1 MLQVKDIGLK
11 YEKSVLHEIDFSLE
25 KGQTIGILGKSGAG
39 KSSLLKIIAGHLD
52 AQSGAVFFEGKKVK
66 GPSMLLVPGHED
78 IQLVNQDFKLDD
90 YHTVEENLKEQVLS
104 LPNDMRAKWVWEIL
118 EVLELVE
125 LRNQKAITLS
135 GGEKQRL
142 AIGRAIAK
150 EPKLLLL
157 DEPFS
162 HLDGRMRSK
171 LIRYFSELK
180 RLRKMSIILVS
191 HDGAELLGLSD
202 KIYYLKNGRFLRSGS
217 PEKMYYQFKSLDE
230 AKLFGTVNS
239 IGVNGKRCY
248 FRPNEYTIDLEE
260 NTGSNVMIQLK
271 FVESIFTGVIYE
283 NYFRTEKK
291 ERVVLHSLNPM
302 QDIHAIKVVKK
313 FV

>member
-25 KGQTIGILGKSGAG
+25 KGQTIGILGKSGSG
-39 KSSLLKIIAGHLD
+39 KSSLLKIISGHLD
-52 AQSGAVFFEGKKVK
+52 AQSGAVYFEGKKVK
-66 GPSMLLVPGHED
+66 GPSMLLVPGHDD

-90 YHTVEENLKEQVLS
+90 YHTVEENLKEQVLN
-104 LPNDMRAKWVWEIL
+104 LPNDLRAKWVGEIL

-125 LRNQKAITLS
+125 LRNQKANTLS

-239 IGVNGKRCY
+239 IGINGKRCY
-248 FRPNEYTIDLEE
+248 FRPNEYTIDLEG
-260 NTGSNVMIQLK
+260 NTGSNEMVQLK
-271 FVESIFTGVIYE
+271 FVECIFTGVIYE

-291 ERVVLHSLNPM
+291 EKVVLHSLNPM